1 MRLVCYALVM
11 VTGVTRE
18 TGMMLTR
25 HTWRHTDIQMGWYAG
40 IINELTPSTGLRS
53 HRLNLFIISFVT

>member
-1 MRLVCYALVM
+1 M
-11 VTGVTRE
+11 VTGMTRE
-18 TGMMLTR
+18 TGMILTR
-25 HTWRHTDIQMGWYAG
+25 RTWRHTDIQTGWYAG